1 MLLLAGLHTIGLL
14 QLAIAIGRPAAL
26 RRLALVSIA
35 LTALSAILLPVAA
48 GLGGTVLILI
58 PRPLLLPVPR
68 RALGLV
74 LVAVAAG
81 ALSAIRIFVATLRP
95 ILAHVATATLR
106 PILVALAALPLR
118 TRRSRRSPRALSA
131 FGEALLGATAL
142 TRRAARRLTALQAT
156 ARSATA
162 TASTSVHFFCRRAS
176 THAAHAAAHAAL
188 VGRLSQR
195 QRPGAKKRGERYR

>member
-35 LTALSAILLPVAA
+35 LTALGAILLPVAA

-118 TRRSRRSPRALSA
+118 TRRSRRSLRALSA
-131 FGEALLGATAL
+131 FGEALLGATAP
-142 TRRAARRLTALQAT
+142 TRHAARRLTALQAT